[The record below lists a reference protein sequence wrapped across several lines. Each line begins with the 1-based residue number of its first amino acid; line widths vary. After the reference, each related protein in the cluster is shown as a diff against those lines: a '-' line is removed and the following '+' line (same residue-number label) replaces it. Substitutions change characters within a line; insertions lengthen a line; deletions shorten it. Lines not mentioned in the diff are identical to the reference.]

1 MCLWDVWGW
10 GERGDS
16 IYFFS
21 QEYQE
26 IIKHL
31 MNISYWIYSVSI
43 ITNKDLLSYTM
54 KPDIIFFINGDIADG
69 GKWIEEGIN
78 NGVFR
83 DIPINQVP
91 DSNRLKR
98 SCSTAG
104 FYLTTVIQTD
114 RKRFGVGLSIIGD
127 IINYDPIEVK
137 LTNILKTPLTRDDL
151 GIDVTGNR
159 NVRYL

>member
-1 MCLWDVWGW
+1 
-10 GERGDS
+10 
-16 IYFFS
+16 
-21 QEYQE
+21 
-26 IIKHL
+26 
-31 MNISYWIYSVSI
+31 
-43 ITNKDLLSYTM
+43 M

-159 NVRYL
+159 NFRYL